1 MSLGKVTRSRPHA
14 FIAKR
19 RPDDLVEFTIADL
32 MTSSAA
38 AAAILVLF
46 DGSVFATI
54 VIAFTFEVIR
64 MAARAIR
71 FICRG
76 DPGGHLNAGVN
87 AVHYGTSQL
96 SVT

>member
-1 MSLGKVTRSRPHA
+1 MALKILNHSLRAFYVSLGKATRSRPHA

-54 VIAFTFEVIR
+54 VIAFPFEIIR
-64 MAARAIR
+64 MAA
-71 FICRG
+71 
-76 DPGGHLNAGVN
+76 
-87 AVHYGTSQL
+87 GTKWRVL
-96 SVT
+96 